1 MLILLTEIINM
12 GTKAITFRLEEEV
25 IKQIEEI
32 ARSKNISK
40 TEVIRLGVAKLL
52 DEIKSNTD
60 AIQIIQEQNK
70 QLQIALST
78 LNKIAEEK
86 ERLIEEKD
94 KRIQDLQKIVD
105 VLQMQYSQKNKSWWQ
120 FWKK

>member
-1 MLILLTEIINM
+1 M

-40 TEVIRLGVAKLL
+40 TEVVRLGVAKLL

-78 LNKIAEEK
+78 LNKITEEK

-94 KRIQDLQKIVD
+94 KRIQDLQRIID
-105 VLQMQYSQKNKSWWQ
+105 VLQMQYSKENKSWWQ

>member
-1 MLILLTEIINM
+1 M

-32 ARSKNISK
+32 ARNKNISK

-78 LNKIAEEK
+78 LNKVTEEK

-94 KRIQDLQKIVD
+94 KRIKDLQRIID
-105 VLQMQYSQKNKSWWQ
+105 VLQMQYSKKNKSWWQ